1 MKILCLLVSTFQN
14 NLATTTKRTMPF
26 MRELLNKGHNV
37 TFQENLAMRYAAPS
51 QKRYLLSRANY
62 ITRSLVRQ
70 YKDADLIF
78 GSKVENAPLA
88 YLLSKKLKVPFIL
101 DSDDLEKIS
110 AVDIHGYGTSFLIQR
125 AKKVF
130 VASNELC
137 KLYKKIR
144 SDVIY
149 LPNTTNLEYFNP
161 EKYPDIKRSTEPTF
175 FWVSDSRDWFT
186 GCKLIFTS
194 LKKLKR
200 GRVIIIGGG
209 PKAFFKELSK
219 KLGIE
224 RQVIVK
230 DWIPD
235 DELPKLYMA
244 CDIGL
249 LPFSDNL
256 EARCK
261 CPSRLFE
268 LMAMELPYVCTV
280 GESAYMAKKLA
291 CGLIAKPEIDDF
303 TEKMRYATNN
313 LDELKEGA
321 KQGRKYLLER
331 QNFNTITEKLEVELC
346 EALYSR

>member
-1 MKILCLLVSTFQN
+1 MQELRHRGHYIIL
-14 NLATTTKRTMPF
+14 
-26 MRELLNKGHNV
+26 
-37 TFQENLAMRYAAPS
+37 QENLAMAHSSPS
-51 QKRYLLSRANY
+51 QWKYLLSRVNY
-62 ITRSLVRQ
+62 MAQSFKEQ
-70 YKDADLIF
+70 HKNYDLIIGF
-78 GSKVENAPLA
+78 KVENALLA
-88 YLLSKKLKVPFIL
+88 YLLSKKLGVPFVL

-110 AVDIHGYGTSFLIQR
+110 AVDIRGYVTSFLIRR
-125 AKKVF
+125 AAKVF

-161 EKYPDIKRSTEPTF
+161 EKYPDVERSTEPTF
-175 FWVSDSRDWFT
+175 FWVSDSIDWFT

-209 PKAFFKELSK
+209 PKTYFKELSK
-219 KLGIE
+219 KLGIA

-235 DELPKLYMA
+235 NELPKLYMA

-256 EARCK
+256 WIRCK

-268 LMAMELPYVCTV
+268 FMAMELPYICTV
-280 GESAYMAKKLA
+280 GESAYMARKLD

-303 TEKMRYATNN
+303 AEKMRYAINN
-313 LDELKEGA
+313 LDELKNGA
-321 KQGRKYLLER
+321 KRGRKYLIEK
-331 QNFNTITEKLEVELC
+331 QNFNTISEKLENELC
-346 EALYSR
+346 NAITHR

>member
-1 MKILCLLVSTFQN
+1 MQ
-14 NLATTTKRTMPF
+14 
-26 MRELLNKGHNV
+26 ELLNKGHNV
-37 TFQENLAMRYAAPS
+37 TFQENLAMRYATPRQ
-51 QKRYLLSRANY
+51 QKYLFARANY
-62 ITRSLVRQ
+62 ITQSLIWQ
-70 YKDADLIF
+70 YKNVDLIF

-88 YLLSKKLKVPFIL
+88 YLLSKKLKAPFIL
-101 DSDDLEKIS
+101 DLDDLEKIS

-161 EKYPDIKRSTEPTF
+161 EKYPDVERSIEPTF
-175 FWVSDSRDWFT
+175 FWVSDSLDWFT

-209 PKAFFKELSK
+209 PKTYFKELSK

-224 RQVIVK
+224 RQIIVK
-230 DWIPD
+230 NWIPD
-235 DELPKLYMA
+235 NELPKLYMD

-256 EARCK
+256 WTRCK

-268 LMAMELPYVCTV
+268 FMAMELPYICTV
-280 GESAYMAKKLA
+280 GEPAYMAEKLD

-303 TEKMRYATNN
+303 TEKMKYAMNN
-313 LDELKEGA
+313 LDALKEGA

-331 QNFNTITEKLEVELC
+331 QNFNTISEKLEVELC
-346 EALYSR
+346 EALSTR